1 MSFLEIYGHTLEVER
16 IPGAGNRATVVML
29 HEGLGSVSMWRD
41 FPKRLAAHTAHAV
54 VVYSR
59 LGYGKSDP
67 LPDRIDAGTD
77 TGTSALGPRRNLR
90 QPDFMH
96 REAFEVLPALLAAL
110 DIERPVLFGH
120 SDGGSIALLYA
131 SQHPVTGVIAMAPH
145 VRVEDVSIKSIEE
158 ARVAWVSTDLKQKLG
173 KHHDDVEGAFRGWND
188 VWLHP
193 DFRVWNIEAELP
205 LIKAPILAIQ
215 GEQDQYG
222 TLYQI
227 EEIQRRNARTRL
239 FKIPDCKH
247 SPHRDQPDV
256 VMGAV
261 QSFLAT
267 LPELKRADLPAGL
280 RTA

>member
-1 MSFLEIYGHTLEVER
+1 VSFIDVGGHTLEYQR
-16 IPGAGNRATVVML
+16 IAGAGNRATVVML

-41 FPKRLAAHTAHAV
+41 FPKHLGAQSAHSV
-54 VVYSR
+54 VVVSR
-59 LGYGKSDP
+59 LGYGQSDP
-67 LPDRIDAGTD
+67 LPDGPDPA
-77 TGTSALGPRRNLR
+77 APRRNLR
-90 QPDFMH
+90 QPDYMH

-110 DIERPVLFGH
+110 QIERPVLFGH
-120 SDGGSIALLYA
+120 SDGASIALLYA

-145 VRVEDVSIKSIEE
+145 ILVEEISIKSIEE
-158 ARVAWVSTDLKQKLG
+158 ARTAWDTTDLKDKLG
-173 KHHDDVEGAFRGWND
+173 KYHDDVEGAFRGWND

-193 DFRVWNIEAELP
+193 DFRTWNIEAELP

-215 GEQDQYG
+215 GEDDQYG

-247 SPHRDQPDV
+247 SPHRDQPDIV
-256 VMGAV
+256 IGAV

-267 LPELKRADLPAGL
+267 LPELKREGA
-280 RTA
+280 R

>member
-1 MSFLEIYGHTLEVER
+1 MPFIDIGDHTLEYER
-16 IPGAGNRATVVML
+16 IPGAGNRAVVVML

-41 FPKRLAAHTAHAV
+41 FPKLLAAHTAHTV

-59 LGYGKSDP
+59 LGYGLSDR
-67 LPDRIDAGTD
+67 LPDGTD
-77 TGTSALGPRRNLR
+77 ARGPRRNLR

-96 REAFEVLPALLAAL
+96 REAFEALPALLQAL
-110 DIERPVLFGH
+110 DIDKPVLFGH

-145 VRVEDVSIKSIEE
+145 VRVEDISISSIAE
-158 ARVAWVSTDLKQKLG
+158 AREAYESTGLKTKLAS
-173 KHHDDVEGAFRGWND
+173 HHDDVEGAFRGWND

-193 DFRVWNIEAELP
+193 DFRAWNIEAELP
-205 LIKAPILAIQ
+205 LIKAPLLAIQ

-227 EEIQRRNARTRL
+227 EEIQRRNPRTRL
-239 FKIPDCKH
+239 FRIPACGH
-247 SPHRDQPDV
+247 SPHRDQPDI

-267 LPELKRADLPAGL
+267 LPELKRTET
-280 RTA
+280 RNQ

>member
-1 MSFLEIYGHTLEVER
+1 MSFIDVDAHTLEYER

-41 FPKRLAAHTAHAV
+41 FPKRLAAHTAHCV
-54 VVYSR
+54 VMVSR

-67 LPDRIDAGTD
+67 LPDGTD
-77 TGTSALGPRRNLR
+77 AAGPRRNLR
-90 QPDFMH
+90 RPDYMH
-96 REAFEVLPALLAAL
+96 REAFEVLPALLSAL
-110 DIERPVLFGH
+110 EIDRPVLFGH
-120 SDGGSIALLYA
+120 SDGASIAHLYA

-145 VRVEDVSIKSIEE
+145 IRVEDISITSIAQ
-158 ARVAWVSTDLKQKLG
+158 ARIAWVSTDLAAKLG

-188 VWLHP
+188 IWLHP
-193 DFRVWNIEAELP
+193 DFRAWNIEAELP
-205 LIKAPILAIQ
+205 LIRAPILAIQ
-215 GEQDQYG
+215 GEDDQYG

-239 FKIPDCKH
+239 FKIPNCKH
-247 SPHRDQPDV
+247 SPHRDQPDI

-267 LPELKRADLPAGL
+267 LPELKKENAR
-280 RTA
+280 

>member
-1 MSFLEIYGHTLEVER
+1 MPFIDINDHTLEYER

-41 FPKRLAAHTAHAV
+41 FPKRLAAHTAHSV

-59 LGYGKSDP
+59 LGYGASDP
-67 LPDRIDAGTD
+67 LPDGGD
-77 TGTSALGPRRNLR
+77 ALGPRRNLR
-90 QPDFMH
+90 GPGFMH
-96 REAFEVLPALLAAL
+96 REAFEVLPALLTAL

-120 SDGGSIALLYA
+120 SDGASIALLHA
-131 SQHPVTGVIAMAPH
+131 SQHALTGVIAMAPH
-145 VRVEDVSIKSIEE
+145 IRVEDISIKSIEE
-158 ARVAWVSTDLKQKLG
+158 ARVAWASTDLKQKLA

-188 VWLHP
+188 IWLHP
-193 DFRVWNIEAELP
+193 GFRTWNIEDELP

-247 SPHRDQPDV
+247 SPHRDQPDI

-267 LPELKRADLPAGL
+267 LPELRRLESTPETRAVPRDA
-280 RTA
+280 

>member
-1 MSFLEIYGHTLEVER
+1 MPFIDIGDHTLEYER
-16 IPGAGNRATVVML
+16 IPGAGNRAVVVML

-41 FPKRLAAHTAHAV
+41 FPKLLAAHTAHTV

-59 LGYGKSDP
+59 LGYGLSDR
-67 LPDRIDAGTD
+67 LPDGTD
-77 TGTSALGPRRNLR
+77 ARGPRRNLR

-96 REAFEVLPALLAAL
+96 REAFEALPALLQAL
-110 DIERPVLFGH
+110 DIDKPVLFGH

-145 VRVEDVSIKSIEE
+145 VRVEDISISSIAE
-158 ARVAWVSTDLKQKLG
+158 AREAYESTGLKTKLAP
-173 KHHDDVEGAFRGWND
+173 HHDDVEGAFRGWND

-193 DFRVWNIEAELP
+193 DFRAWNIEAELP
-205 LIKAPILAIQ
+205 LIKAPLLAIQ

-227 EEIQRRNARTRL
+227 EEIQRRNPRTRL
-239 FKIPDCKH
+239 FRIPACGH
-247 SPHRDQPDV
+247 SPHRDQPDI

-267 LPELKRADLPAGL
+267 LPELKRTET
-280 RTA
+280 RNQ

>member
-1 MSFLEIYGHTLEVER
+1 MSFIDVDGHTLEYER
-16 IPGAGNRATVVML
+16 IPGAGNRASVVML

-41 FPKRLAAHTAHAV
+41 FPKRLAAQSAHSV
-54 VVYSR
+54 VVVSR
-59 LGYGKSDP
+59 LGYGQSDP
-67 LPDRIDAGTD
+67 LPDGPDPA
-77 TGTSALGPRRNLR
+77 APRRNLR
-90 QPDFMH
+90 KPDYMH
-96 REAFEVLPALLAAL
+96 REAFDVLPVLLAAL
-110 DIERPVLFGH
+110 QVERPVLFGH
-120 SDGGSIALLYA
+120 SDGASIALLYA

-158 ARVAWVSTDLKQKLG
+158 ARSAWEETDLPEKLG
-173 KHHDDVEGAFRGWND
+173 KYHDDVEGAFRGWND

-193 DFRVWNIEAELP
+193 DFRAWNIEAELP

-215 GEQDQYG
+215 GEDDQYG

-239 FKIPDCKH
+239 FKIPQCKH
-247 SPHRDQPDV
+247 SPHRDQPDI

-267 LPELKRADLPAGL
+267 LPELKKESAR
-280 RTA
+280 

>member
-1 MSFLEIYGHTLEVER
+1 MSFLEVNGHTLEVER

-41 FPKRLAAHTAHAV
+41 FPKRLAAHTAHSV

-59 LGYGKSDP
+59 LGYGKSDS
-67 LPDRIDAGTD
+67 LPDAKDP
-77 TGTSALGPRRNLR
+77 LGPRRNLR

-96 REAFEVLPALLAAL
+96 REAFEVLPALLTAL

-131 SQHPVTGVIAMAPH
+131 SQHPLTGVIAMAPH
-145 VRVEDVSIKSIEE
+145 VRVEDISITSIEE
-158 ARVAWVSTDLKQKLG
+158 ARVAWASTDLKQKLA

-188 VWLHP
+188 IWLHP
-193 DFRVWNIEAELP
+193 DFRTWNIEAELP

-247 SPHRDQPDV
+247 SPHRDQPDI

-267 LPELKRADLPAGL
+267 LPELRRLESTPETRAVPRDA
-280 RTA
+280 

>member
-1 MSFLEIYGHTLEVER
+1 MSFIEINGHTLEFER
-16 IPGAGNRATVVML
+16 FPGAGNRATVVML

-41 FPKRLAAHTAHAV
+41 FPKRLAAHTAHSV

-59 LGYGKSDP
+59 LGYGASDP
-67 LPDRIDAGTD
+67 LPEGDD
-77 TGTSALGPRRNLR
+77 ALGPRRNLR
-90 QPDFMH
+90 KPDFMH

-120 SDGGSIALLYA
+120 SDGASIALLFA
-131 SQHPVTGVIAMAPH
+131 SRHALTGVIAMAPH
-145 VRVEDVSIKSIEE
+145 VRVEDISVKSIEE
-158 ARVAWVSTDLKQKLG
+158 ARVAWASTGLKQKLA
-173 KHHDDVEGAFRGWND
+173 KYHDDAEGAFRGWND

-193 DFRVWNIEAELP
+193 DFRAWNIEAELP

-227 EEIQRRNARTRL
+227 EEIARRNTRTRL
-239 FKIPDCKH
+239 FRIPDCKH
-247 SPHRDQPDV
+247 SPHRDQPDI

-267 LPELKRADLPAGL
+267 LTGL
-280 RTA
+280 RHLESAPETRAVPRDA

>member
-1 MSFLEIYGHTLEVER
+1 MPFIDIGDHTLEYER
-16 IPGAGNRATVVML
+16 IPGAGNRAVVVML

-41 FPKRLAAHTAHAV
+41 FPKLLAAHTAHTV
-54 VVYSR
+54 LVYSR
-59 LGYGKSDP
+59 FGYGLSDP
-67 LPDRIDAGTD
+67 LPDGTD
-77 TGTSALGPRRNLR
+77 ALGPRRNLR

-96 REAFEVLPALLAAL
+96 REAFEVLPALLQAL
-110 DIERPVLFGH
+110 DIDKPVLFGH

-145 VRVEDVSIKSIEE
+145 VRVEDISISRIEAARE
-158 ARVAWVSTDLKQKLG
+158 AYETTGLKAKLAR
-173 KHHDDVEGAFRGWND
+173 HHDDVEGAFRGWND

-193 DFRVWNIEAELP
+193 DFRAWNIEAELP
-205 LIKAPILAIQ
+205 LIKAPVLAIQ

-239 FKIPDCKH
+239 FKIPQCGH
-247 SPHRDQPDV
+247 SPQRDQPDI

-267 LPELKRADLPAGL
+267 LPELRRTEAG
-280 RTA
+280 

>member
-1 MSFLEIYGHTLEVER
+1 MPFIDIGDHTLEYER
-16 IPGAGNRATVVML
+16 IPGARNRATVVML

-41 FPKRLAAHTAHAV
+41 FPKLLAAHTAHTV
-54 VVYSR
+54 LVYSR
-59 LGYGKSDP
+59 LGYGLSDP
-67 LPDRIDAGTD
+67 LADSADAR
-77 TGTSALGPRRNLR
+77 GPRRNLR
-90 QPDFMH
+90 RPDFMH
-96 REAFEVLPALLAAL
+96 REAFEVLPALLQAL
-110 DIERPVLFGH
+110 GIDKPVLFGQ

-145 VRVEDVSIKSIEE
+145 VRVEDISISRIEAARE
-158 ARVAWVSTDLKQKLG
+158 AYETTGLKAKLAR
-173 KHHDDVEGAFRGWND
+173 HHDDVEGAFRGWND

-193 DFRVWNIEAELP
+193 DFRAWNIEAELP
-205 LIKAPILAIQ
+205 LIKAPVLAIQ